1 MTYIVLIVAALTLLL
16 AWWRW
21 RDFYEPA
28 YLLRH
33 EQQEQPESE
42 EQPPYEGDNML
53 RHYNKHLQLSVVVPA
68 CNQAAALRTLIPVL
82 MQQQFEGKFEVIV
95 VNAGHADDTEM
106 LLEQWREVYPNL
118 RSTSI
123 PSTARY
129 IAPRKLAI
137 TLGIRA
143 ARSEWALVLHPGC
156 VLHSAKWLSRFA
168 RYLTDDCDYVAG
180 YINYDDDGTLLAR
193 RAIYERLRRQQTRWR
208 AWRNGVLTGGEAG
221 NYALRKSWFMQ
232 HQGFAD
238 SLALPFGEEDI
249 LLAHHGDAARCRFV
263 VSPALRVGEEM
274 PTRAALAWQRVEV
287 AETLRHQPWRVRLY
301 AWRNALATLS
311 VVALVALV
319 AVYAALRLWADGQA
333 ATYTLQAW
341 PCDAAIVLLSAAAAA
356 AAIRTMHRGC
366 QALEEREFTLYM
378 CWHALWQPW
387 RSGFVAL
394 RRWMHRRDFVRR
406 ALPAALNEQ

>member
-33 EQQEQPESE
+33 EQQGQPESE
-42 EQPPYEGDNML
+42 TQTSYEGDDML

-68 CNQAAALRTLIPVL
+68 CNQAAELRTLIPVL

-118 RSTSI
+118 RSTAI

-208 AWRNGVLTGGEAG
+208 AWRNGVLTEA
-221 NYALRKSWFMQ
+221 R
-232 HQGFAD
+232 
-238 SLALPFGEEDI
+238 LATTPCESRGSCSIRVLPTV
-249 LLAHHGDAARCRFV
+249 LPCPLAKKTSCWRTMAM
-263 VSPALRVGEEM
+263 PRV
-274 PTRAALAWQRVEV
+274 AAL
-287 AETLRHQPWRVRLY
+287 
-301 AWRNALATLS
+301 
-311 VVALVALV
+311 
-319 AVYAALRLWADGQA
+319 
-333 ATYTLQAW
+333 
-341 PCDAAIVLLSAAAAA
+341 
-356 AAIRTMHRGC
+356 
-366 QALEEREFTLYM
+366 
-378 CWHALWQPW
+378 
-387 RSGFVAL
+387 
-394 RRWMHRRDFVRR
+394 
-406 ALPAALNEQ
+406 

>member
-28 YLLRH
+28 YLLRR
-33 EQQEQPESE
+33 EQQEQPEGE
-42 EQPPYEGDNML
+42 AQPPYEGDDML

-68 CNQAAALRTLIPVL
+68 CNQAAELRTLIPVL

-118 RSTSI
+118 RSTAI

-263 VSPALRVGEEM
+263 VSPALRVGEEV
-274 PTRAALAWQRVEV
+274 PTRAALARQRVEL
-287 AETLRHQPWRVRLY
+287 AETLRHQPRRERL
-301 AWRNALATLS
+301 
-311 VVALVALV
+311 
-319 AVYAALRLWADGQA
+319 
-333 ATYTLQAW
+333 
-341 PCDAAIVLLSAAAAA
+341 
-356 AAIRTMHRGC
+356 
-366 QALEEREFTLYM
+366 
-378 CWHALWQPW
+378 
-387 RSGFVAL
+387 
-394 RRWMHRRDFVRR
+394 
-406 ALPAALNEQ
+406 